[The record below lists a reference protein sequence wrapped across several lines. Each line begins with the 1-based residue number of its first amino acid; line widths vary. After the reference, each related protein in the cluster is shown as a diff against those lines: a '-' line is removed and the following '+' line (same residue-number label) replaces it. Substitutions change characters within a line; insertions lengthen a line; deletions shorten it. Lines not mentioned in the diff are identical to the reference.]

1 MKDYVSEKNAGYRY
15 VLVVIDNF
23 SKFGWTVPL
32 KSKKAQKIKYSF
44 ENILITSRRK
54 QNLMKTDRGEEF
66 YNTIFQKFQNN
77 NNIKYYSINTSS
89 GAVFEENF
97 NRTIRDLL
105 EIPAFERRDAN
116 WFDILPTITKQ
127 YNNI

>member
-32 KSKKAQKIKYSF
+32 KSKKTQTIKYSF